1 MYQDERAITP
11 KNEEEPASNEY
22 RKLKII
28 IKNTS
33 SHDFKVYQ
41 DLYCGVLLSF
51 ESGDHCINNESDSNG
66 FEYIGTCGMN
76 TDTTILY
83 ERKNYK
89 GPQGTLYFKDIDNGD
104 TFYFKLYF
112 DHSLQPSDPRCTYV
126 YQQGDYSIASPI
138 CCFPV
143 LESGST
149 YRSEFTISDP
159 VLCNNF
165 YHVSGTLFS
174 SRLEEKEYA
183 EVFATAH
190 EGLFDRINRD
200 DRSLGLIHTGGICYK
215 DQHFDDYK
223 KYYLKAGRKEDDFKP
238 KYLKNLYEGYGNH
251 DKSDVIDHIKQRHKN
266 ASGHEKHSYD
276 QCMSEGCDSNKNL
289 HYYWTW
295 HGVRF
300 IHLNLA
306 PIDEWDIDGNQGYN
320 ALRYLEQILLEWG
333 NQKPVILCFNHLL
346 TYETETTS
354 GHGFLDDVQFK
365 DFWFFI
371 YKFNVCAILCGHQH
385 GVCQPN
391 FSFVFNEELYDTNLR
406 CYCATFVPERFADK
420 REEGYVSYYYR
431 FKFDEKNE
439 KIAVFK
445 NFIKVPDG
453 GLAHGFEV
461 HIADIDITAGPKLK
475 YDIKPVPPK
484 EG

>member
-33 SHDFKVYQ
+33 SHDYKVYQ
-41 DLYCGVLLSF
+41 NLCCGVLLSF

-83 ERKNYK
+83 ERNNFK

-165 YHVSGTLFS
+165 YHVSDTLFS
-174 SRLEEKEYA
+174 GRLEEKEYA
-183 EVFATAH
+183 NAFATAH

-200 DRSLGLIHTGGICYK
+200 DRSLGLIHTGDICYK
-215 DQHFDDYK
+215 DERFDDYK
-223 KYYLKAGRKEDDFKP
+223 KYYLKAGK
-238 KYLKNLYEGYGNH
+238 
-251 DKSDVIDHIKQRHKN
+251 
-266 ASGHEKHSYD
+266 
-276 QCMSEGCDSNKNL
+276 
-289 HYYWTW
+289 
-295 HGVRF
+295 
-300 IHLNLA
+300 
-306 PIDEWDIDGNQGYN
+306 
-320 ALRYLEQILLEWG
+320 
-333 NQKPVILCFNHLL
+333 
-346 TYETETTS
+346 
-354 GHGFLDDVQFK
+354 
-365 DFWFFI
+365 
-371 YKFNVCAILCGHQH
+371 
-385 GVCQPN
+385 
-391 FSFVFNEELYDTNLR
+391 
-406 CYCATFVPERFADK
+406 K
-420 REEGYVSYYYR
+420 RG
-431 FKFDEKNE
+431 
-439 KIAVFK
+439 
-445 NFIKVPDG
+445 
-453 GLAHGFEV
+453 
-461 HIADIDITAGPKLK
+461 
-475 YDIKPVPPK
+475 
-484 EG
+484 